1 MGPRFAAF
9 RNDVLIR
16 CALCCGFAGA
26 QVNQHHVM
34 RFDPLSAGT
43 VEHERKL
50 ILVLLHLCI
59 AAWLLLL
66 VPCVVIAASGQ
77 CQSHEVNA
85 TSDAARRYNSI
96 LCACQGRPA
105 SVTHM
110 L

>member
-1 MGPRFAAF
+1 
-9 RNDVLIR
+9 
-16 CALCCGFAGA
+16 
-26 QVNQHHVM
+26 M
-34 RFDPLSAGT
+34 RFDPLSAET

-59 AAWLLLL
+59 AALLL
-66 VPCVVIAASGQ
+66 VPCVVITASGQ